1 MFINPKHAI
10 QEGWVKFPEWMS
22 EEFKQKC
29 IQPNALDFTA
39 DRLFTI
45 NSSPRFMIS
54 ETYKSM
60 RPNEEVMP
68 GVYYESTWPNGE
80 NGGEVE
86 YWELHDK
93 CCYDAMS
100 DFYVTVPEGVAAHL
114 ITRSTFNRNG
124 VFIQSGLY
132 DSGFKGNCGF
142 VIYNMGGPTSLAPH
156 TRIGQL
162 IFTTSEDS
170 GKLYAGG
177 YSRTNGV
184 HWTDPS

>member
-10 QEGWVKFPEWMS
+10 AEGWVTFPDWMS
-22 EEFKQKC
+22 EDFKQKC
-29 IQPNALDFTA
+29 IQPNALDFTV
-39 DRLFTI
+39 DSVYIIGDDVFTI
-45 NSSPRFMIS
+45 S
-54 ETYKSM
+54 EAGKTM
-60 RPNEEVMP
+60 RTQVKLETFEGNFVLAQ
-68 GVYYESTWPNGE
+68 G
-80 NGGEVE
+80 
-86 YWELHDK
+86 
-93 CCYDAMS
+93 CYDAMS
-100 DFYVTVPEGVAAHL
+100 DFYVNVPEGVAAHL

-142 VIYNMGGPTSLAPH
+142 VIYNIGGSTVITPG

-177 YSRTNGV
+177 YNTEAGQ
-184 HWTDPS
+184 HWTAKENK

>member
-22 EEFKQKC
+22 EDFKQKC
-29 IQPNALDFTA
+29 IQPNALDFTV
-39 DRLFTI
+39 DHVFSI
-45 NSSPRFMIS
+45 SPDTTFMIS
-54 ETYKSM
+54 EDSKTMRKQEKEHTLTY
-60 RPNEEVMP
+60 P
-68 GVYYESTWPNGE
+68 GADWPDGR
-80 NGGEVE
+80 GHD
-86 YWELHDK
+86 YWRLNQG
-93 CCYDAMS
+93 CYDAMS

-142 VIYNMGGPTSLAPH
+142 VIYNMGGVTEIQPH

-177 YSRTNGV
+177 YNTEAGQ
-184 HWTDPS
+184 HWTQK